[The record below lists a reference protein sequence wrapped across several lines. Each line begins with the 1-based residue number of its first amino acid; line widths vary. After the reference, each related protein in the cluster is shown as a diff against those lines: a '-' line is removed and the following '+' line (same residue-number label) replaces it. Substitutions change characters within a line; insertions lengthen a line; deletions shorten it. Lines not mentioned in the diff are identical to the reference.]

1 MPHIIITRYVLRA
14 ADGRYYLGH
23 MNANH
28 TPRYTDNPWS
38 AFHRSTQDSVI
49 SASGFGWIRGNHM
62 IQAGQLSVEKIE
74 REI

>member
-1 MPHIIITRYVLRA
+1 MSHIATRYVLRM

-23 MNANH
+23 MNKNH
-28 TPRYTDNPWS
+28 TPAYTDNPWG
-38 AFHRSTQDSVI
+38 AFHRSSAESVVYH
-49 SASGFGWIRGNHM
+49 SGFGRIRGNGM